1 MSPARRIAASIAIVA
16 LWAAVWGATVSAL
29 SAIALVV
36 DPAVIDAGERP
47 HEIVWIGVYDGAI
60 TGAVFA
66 LLLVLGE
73 WKREVAEVSYLRAVS
88 WGVSAAAILRLT
100 AITDVHFSNSAVVA
114 AASAALSVAL
124 ARMLGSTP
132 SLHAPERPS

>member
-1 MSPARRIAASIAIVA
+1 MSPAGRIAASIAIVA

-36 DPAVIDAGERP
+36 DPAVIGAGERP
-47 HEIVWIGVYDGAI
+47 HEVVWIGVYDGAI

-66 LLLVLGE
+66 LLLAIGE
-73 WKREVAEVSYLRAVS
+73 WRRTLAEITVLRAMM
-88 WGVSAAAILRLT
+88 WGLLAAALLRAT
-100 AITDVHFSNSAVVA
+100 DVTDVHFSNSAVVG